1 MEMHR
6 QGERAGQVAGRPPGG
21 DGRPHAAGAAA
32 LKKVADSAKPL
43 FASLDEAQ
51 KRKFGLLGR
60 AMLMPGR
67 GHGGMMMPM
76 HGPGGMGAARDAAIP
91 AGALRP
97 ITGRG
102 GL

>member
-1 MEMHR
+1 MSPVDRLEAMAEHMSR
-6 QGERAGQVAGRPPGG
+6 
-21 DGRPHAAGAAA
+21 GAAE

-43 FASLDEAQ
+43 FASLDEVQ

-76 HGPGGMGAARDAAIP
+76 HGPGGMGPEHGDREGDG
-91 AGALRP
+91 AGMKDDE
-97 ITGRG
+97 
-102 GL
+102 